1 MAMKLFIRSFFLL
14 VTLSLVSPAT
24 FAAPLAKVMVLDF
37 QLNDMTDL
45 PNAPEELARVSLLS
59 AIFKQKLAAG
69 GIELVPVTEQQKAQ
83 LSTYSATYL
92 FDHTDVAAQLA
103 GGSGADYIIVAVA
116 LKPTYLFV
124 YPRVLVVDVKTKAV
138 VLATYAQLESSWQ
151 DKNTTTHTAEIL
163 AKKVIELFNVYMN
176 IEAK

>member
-1 MAMKLFIRSFFLL
+1 MELFVRSFLL
-14 VTLSLVSPAT
+14 LATLSLFSPVT

-45 PNAPEELARVSLLS
+45 PNAPEEMARVALLS
-59 AIFKQKLAAG
+59 ATFKQKLAAG
-69 GIELVPVTEQQKAQ
+69 GIELVPVTEQQKVQ
-83 LSTYSATYL
+83 LLTYSATYL

-103 GGSGADYIIVAVA
+103 EGSAADYVIVAVA

-124 YPRVLVVDVKTKAV
+124 YPRLLVVNVKTKAV

-151 DKNTTTHTAEIL
+151 DKNTTIHTAEIL
-163 AKKVIELFNVYMN
+163 ANKVIEKLNAYLN
-176 IEAK
+176 IEAR

>member
-1 MAMKLFIRSFFLL
+1 MKWFVRSFLL
-14 VTLSLVSPAT
+14 LATLSLFSPAT
-24 FAAPLAKVMVLDF
+24 FAAPLAKVMALDF

-45 PNAPEELARVSLLS
+45 PNAPEELARVALLS
-59 AIFKQKLAAG
+59 ATFKQELADG
-69 GIELVPVTEQQKAQ
+69 GIELVPVTEQQKTQ

-92 FDHTDVAAQLA
+92 FDHTDVAAQMA
-103 GGSGADYIIVAVA
+103 EGSGADYVIVAVA

-151 DKNTTTHTAEIL
+151 DQNTTIHTAEIL
-163 AKKVIELFNVYMN
+163 AKKVITKFREYLN

>member
-1 MAMKLFIRSFFLL
+1 MTMKFSIGSFFLL
-14 VTLSLVSPAT
+14 ATLSLLSPAI

-45 PNAPEELARVSLLS
+45 PNAPEEVARVALLS
-59 AIFKQKLAAG
+59 ATFRQKLADG
-69 GIELVPVTEQQKAQ
+69 GIELVPVAEQQKTQ

-103 GGSGADYIIVAVA
+103 EGSGADYVIVAVA

-151 DKNTTTHTAEIL
+151 DKNTTIHTAEIL
-163 AKKVIELFNVYMN
+163 AKKVIEKFRQYLN

>member
-1 MAMKLFIRSFFLL
+1 MRFFIRSFLL
-14 VTLSLVSPAT
+14 LAALSLFSPAT
-24 FAAPLAKVMVLDF
+24 FAVPLAKVMALDF

-45 PNAPEELARVSLLS
+45 PNAPEELARVALLS
-59 AIFKQKLAAG
+59 ATFKQKLADG
-69 GIELVPVTEQQKAQ
+69 GIELVPVTEQQKTQ

-103 GGSGADYIIVAVA
+103 KGSGADYVIVAVA

-151 DKNTTTHTAEIL
+151 DKNTTIHTAEIL
-163 AKKVIELFNVYMN
+163 ANKVIAKFREYLN

>member
-1 MAMKLFIRSFFLL
+1 MKWFVRSFLL
-14 VTLSLVSPAT
+14 LATLSLFSPAT
-24 FAAPLAKVMVLDF
+24 FAAPLAKVMALDF

-45 PNAPEELARVSLLS
+45 PNAPEELARVALLS
-59 AIFKQKLAAG
+59 ATFKQKLADG
-69 GIELVPVTEQQKAQ
+69 GIELVPVTEQQKTQ

-92 FDHTDVAAQLA
+92 FDHTDVAAQMA
-103 GGSGADYIIVAVA
+103 EGSGADYVIVAVA

-151 DKNTTTHTAEIL
+151 DQNTTIHTAEIL
-163 AKKVIELFNVYMN
+163 AKKVITKFREYLN

>member
-1 MAMKLFIRSFFLL
+1 MKFSIRSFFLL
-14 VTLSLVSPAT
+14 VTLSLLSPAI

-45 PNAPEELARVSLLS
+45 PNAPEEVARVALLS
-59 AIFKQKLAAG
+59 ATFKQKLVDG
-69 GIELVPVTEQQKAQ
+69 GIELVPVTEQQKTQ

-103 GGSGADYIIVAVA
+103 EGSGADYVIVAVA

-124 YPRVLVVDVKTKAV
+124 YPRLLVVNVKTKAV

-151 DKNTTTHTAEIL
+151 DKNTTIHTAEIL
-163 AKKVIELFNVYMN
+163 AKKVIAKFREYLN